1 MFLKHK
7 GETDFYFSEIFDG
20 VNVFVP
26 PPIVKG
32 AKIIGL
38 FYFNKKLKTGNVSA
52 QQIVNRGYKYLAKFF
67 VLHGTKIGVKVFVP
81 PPFLPAS
88 FIQ

>member
-1 MFLKHK
+1 MN
-7 GETDFYFSEIFDG
+7 G
-20 VNVFVP
+20 FVP

-32 AKIIGL
+32 TKIIGL

-52 QQIVNRGYKYLAKFF
+52 QKIANRECKYLAKIF
-67 VLHGTKIGVKVFVP
+67 VSHGTKIAVKVFVP